1 MTPKLNGYD
10 DVRAA
15 QFFADLTARLSALPG
30 VTMVSAARIP
40 ALAGSSSSGNI
51 TVEGF
56 TPQRDGDD
64 DSSVNSVGPGY
75 FRTLSI
81 PLIQGR
87 EIADS
92 DTAASPKVV
101 VVNEA
106 FVRHFVTGRDPIGTR
121 MAPGGGNSIKL
132 DLTIVG
138 VVKDAKYSDMREA
151 PPAVYYTAYQ
161 QDRRQ
166 SEMSFYV
173 RTALE
178 SETLAAAIRRE
189 TSALDP
195 NIPIREL
202 KTMRNQIDEN
212 TANERLLSMLTAGF
226 AALATL
232 LAAVGL

>member
-40 ALAGSSSSGNI
+40 AIAGSASSTNI

-64 DSSVNSVGPGY
+64 DSHLNAVGPGY
-75 FRTLSI
+75 FRTLGI
-81 PLIQGR
+81 PLIRGR
-87 EIADS
+87 EIVDS
-92 DTAASPKVV
+92 DTAAAPKVV

-106 FVRHFVTGRDPIGTR
+106 FVKHFLPGRDPIGVR
-121 MAPGGGNSIKL
+121 MAPGRGNSLKL
-132 DLTIVG
+132 DMTIVG
-138 VVKDAKYSDMREA
+138 IVKDAKYSDMREP
-151 PPAVYYTAYQ
+151 PPAVYYAAYEQ
-161 QDRRQ
+161 MQRQ

-178 SETLAAAIRRE
+178 PDALAAAIRRE
-189 TSALDP
+189 AAALDP
-195 NIPIREL
+195 NMPIRDL
-202 KTMRNQIDEN
+202 KTMQSQLDEN
-212 TANERLLSMLTAGF
+212 TANE
-226 AALATL
+226 
-232 LAAVGL
+232 